1 MYNNYEFSQEDIF
14 SAYLR
19 KSQSDDPNEPL
30 EVTLAKHKRRLLEYA
45 TRLGVKEEQIVW
57 YEEVVSGDTIA
68 ERPEIQKMLH
78 LISDGYYKGTF
89 IVAVDRFSRGDSI
102 DQGIIDQTYFYS
114 ATLILTPD
122 KIYDIANNEMDRE
135 QLEFGLFMSKREY
148 NLIKKRMF
156 TGKVDNVKAGF
167 YVSSITPY
175 GYGKK
180 RTEDKKGYILV
191 PDEYESKIV
200 KMIFEMFL
208 EGIGTSNLAHQ
219 LNDIK
224 AKPRKA
230 KIWTP
235 AMVRNI
241 LSSPVYYGV
250 LVWNRYP
257 TTKKM
262 VNGTVVKTRVYSKKF
277 HLYKGQHTPL
287 ISKEVFDTVQ
297 EKLKSTSTKK
307 VTHNKEL
314 KNPLAG
320 LIVCGYCLKE
330 FEEER
335 NMFRRPYQKKKN
347 VLPRRTFDLD
357 KEELSVLLR
366 EHKEASGL
374 SLKEIAHELD
384 VTRDQVVAWFN
395 PNINKMYLSK
405 VFSDKWYDLKKLLNI
420 KTKKFDKAITTYKKD
435 DAAHTETLICTFPK
449 CQNVSSDL
457 YLVEDR
463 LIALIKARLKEYKYI
478 KDNYEE
484 EIIKVNKKNVSAL
497 KVIEKEINKL
507 KTRLASVMEAFELKD
522 YTREE
527 FLERKSAIK
536 SELDILTEKRD
547 KLIEEKEE
555 DKIEKIKKAIP
566 ILEVCVKEYYNLD
579 TVERN
584 ELLKAIVNK
593 VIYTKKQGGRWNPTA
608 IDNFTLDVDFKL

>member
-1 MYNNYEFSQEDIF
+1 MYNNYEFNPEDLF

-45 TRLGVKEEQIVW
+45 TRLGIKEEQIVW

-68 ERPEIQKMLH
+68 QRPEIQKMLH
-78 LISDGYYKGTF
+78 LISDGHYKGTF

-102 DQGIIDQTYFYS
+102 DQGIIDQTYYYS
-114 ATLILTPD
+114 GTLILTPD

-156 TGKVDNVKAGF
+156 AGKVDNVKAGY

-175 GYGKK
+175 GYTKE
-180 RTEDKKGYILV
+180 RTEDKKYYVLV

-219 LNDIK
+219 LNDMK

-241 LSSPVYYGV
+241 LTSPVYYGV

-262 VNGTVVKTRVYSKKF
+262 VNGSVIKTREYSKVF
-277 HLYKGQHTPL
+277 HLYKGKHKAL
-287 ISKEVFDTVQ
+287 ISKETFDIVQ
-297 EKLKSTSTKK
+297 EKLKSSPTKK
-307 VTHNKEL
+307 VPRNKEL

-320 LIVCGYCLKE
+320 LIVCGYCLE
-330 FEEER
+330 HFDEER
-335 NMFRRPYQKKKN
+335 HMFRRPYQKKQAVIPKRVYN
-347 VLPRRTFDLD
+347 LD
-357 KEELSVLLR
+357 KEELSTLLR
-366 EHKEASGL
+366 KQKEESGL
-374 SLKEIAHELD
+374 SLKQVAHELD
-384 VTRDQVVAWFN
+384 VTRDQVVAWFS
-395 PNINKMYLSK
+395 PDIKKMYLSK

-420 KTKKFDKAITTYKKD
+420 KTKKFDKTITTYKKD
-435 DAAHTETLICTFPK
+435 DAAHVETLICTFPK

-463 LIALIKARLKEYKYI
+463 LLTLIKARLKEYKYI

-484 EIIKVNKKNVSAL
+484 EIVKVNKKNVSAL
-497 KVIEKEINKL
+497 KIIEKEIKKL
-507 KTRLASVMEAFELKD
+507 ETRLDSVMEAFELKD
-522 YTREE
+522 YTREQ
-527 FLERKSAIK
+527 FIKRKASIE
-536 SELDILTEKRD
+536 SELETLTQKRD
-547 KLIEEKEE
+547 KLVGEQEE
-555 DKIEKIKKAIP
+555 DKVEKITKAIP
-566 ILEVCVKEYYNLD
+566 ILEECVKEYYSLD
-579 TVERN
+579 VLERN
-584 ELLKAIVNK
+584 ELLKAIINK
-593 VIYTKKQGGRWNPTA
+593 VVYTKKQGGRWNKSA
-608 IDNFTLDVDFKL
+608 IDSFTLDVDFKL